1 MGLLAGYM
9 VPHPPIA
16 VHEIGRGEEKKIQ
29 KTLDAF
35 EEVAEDIARLKP
47 ETIVL
52 TSPHSVMYRDYFH
65 ISPGVGAR
73 GSFGRFG
80 AGGVCI
86 SVRYDMELT
95 DAISSAADDAGF
107 PAGTAGER
115 DPELDHGTMVPLY
128 FVHQK
133 YKDYRLVRIGLSGLP
148 LTDHYVLGKMIRAEA
163 DRLGRRW
170 IFIGSGDLSHCQK
183 KDGPY
188 GYRPEGPAYD
198 RKIMEVMGRGDF
210 GALSGFDEHL
220 LDDSMECGHRSFT
233 IMGGA
238 FDGTKV
244 KSRMLSHEATFGV
257 GYGIC
262 IYRPLSEEPGSFSV
276 SSLKE

>member
-16 VHEIGRGEEKKIQ
+16 VHEIGRGEERKIQ

-35 EEVAEDIARLKP
+35 EEVADDIARLKP

-73 GSFGRFG
+73 GDFRRFG
-80 AGGVCI
+80 AGRVQF
-86 SVRYDMELT
+86 SVRYDRELA
-95 DAISSAADDAGF
+95 DAITSAADEAGF
-107 PAGTAGER
+107 PAGTMGER

-128 FVHQK
+128 FINQK
-133 YKDYRLVRIGLSGLP
+133 YTDYRLVRIGLSGLS
-148 LTDHYVLGKMIRAEA
+148 LASHRVFGGMIRAEA

-170 IFIGSGDLSHCQK
+170 VFIGSGDLSHCQK
-183 KDGPY
+183 QDGPY
-188 GYRPEGPAYD
+188 GYRQEGPEYD
-198 RKIMEVMGRGDF
+198 EKIMDVMGRGDF
-210 GALSGFDEHL
+210 GALTGFDEQL

-238 FDGTKV
+238 FDGMKV
-244 KSRMLSHEATFGV
+244 ESRMLSHEATFGV

-262 IYRPLSEEPGSFSV
+262 IYHSLAEEV
-276 SSLKE
+276 Q